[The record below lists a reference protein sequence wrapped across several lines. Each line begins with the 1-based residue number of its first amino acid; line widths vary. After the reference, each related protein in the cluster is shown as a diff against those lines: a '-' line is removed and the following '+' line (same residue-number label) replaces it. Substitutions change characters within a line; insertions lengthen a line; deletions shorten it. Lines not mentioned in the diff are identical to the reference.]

1 MTEAGLKDIKQIAGL
16 WPAGLQWESKHA
28 FKREWHGAA
37 SGQYFMVGE

>member
-1 MTEAGLKDIKQIAGL
+1 MTAAGLKDIKQFVGL
-16 WPAGLQWESKHA
+16 SPVGVKWGGKHE